1 MTDDRPLS
9 GAAGSVGPAGLALS
23 ACFAACVL
31 LPPEVFGAGLAAA
44 AILVALASITTAGA
58 AVASPASRWTGA
70 AALASIVAVRLAIA
84 PGEAVEPVVVAL
96 VAVLGGLAATGLSAR
111 VCATGEGPG
120 VVALVAAA
128 VALVSCRALY
138 ETFWGLAASAAQIR
152 ASAAAGTSDAI
163 LNRLEQGRPYAGFI
177 TPAALGGFLAMTLPP
192 VVASSIGKRG
202 AWRAAGLAS
211 AALGAGALIA
221 TRSITAMAALAGAIA
236 LGALRRRITSRI
248 VATVGLVLGLAALGT
263 GLARPDSVFAPFHEG
278 SPWRLRAGNVRIA
291 LEIARDHPWR
301 GVGPGGYAEAF
312 PQYRRPADNESH
324 HAHDLPA
331 ELVAE
336 WGIPTGVALS
346 LVFFWAFLA
355 PVLRRDAA
363 AGSLSFGLS
372 VGLAAFALHNIADFT
387 AFLPSLLFPACI
399 ARGLLAPRSTEVG
412 EARTAARAAW
422 IATAFALALVATGAG
437 LSREAAF
444 DARRSATENDP
455 AQALASAVR
464 AARLAPWDADPPQI
478 AAESRLALKPSDV
491 AGALADAERAVAAA
505 PERPSAR
512 WVRARARAAAGDS
525 AGAYADLVEAARLY
539 PLRPEYAAQRDA
551 LGEALRQASAQGR
564 R

>member
-1 MTDDRPLS
+1 M
-9 GAAGSVGPAGLALS
+9 GPAGLALA
-23 ACFAACVL
+23 ACFAACVA
-31 LPPEVFGAGLAAA
+31 LPPEVFGTGLAGV

-58 AVASPASRWTGA
+58 AVASPASRWTWA
-70 AALASIVAVRLAIA
+70 AGLAAVVAIRLAIS

-96 VAVLGGLAATGLSAR
+96 IAVVAGLAATGLPDRSA
-111 VCATGEGPG
+111 ATGDGPG
-120 VVALVAAA
+120 VAALIATA

-138 ETFWGLAASAAQIR
+138 ETLWGLAASAAQIR
-152 ASAAAGTSDAI
+152 ASAPAGASDAI

-192 VVASSIGKRG
+192 VVAWSIGKRG
-202 AWRAAGLAS
+202 AWRAAGFLS
-211 AALGAGALIA
+211 AALGAGALVA

-236 LGALRRRITSRI
+236 LGALRRRITPRI
-248 VATVGLVLGLAALGT
+248 VATAGLVLGLAALGA

-312 PQYRRPADNESH
+312 PQYRRLADNESH

-336 WGIPTGVALS
+336 WGVPAGVALS
-346 LVFFWAFLA
+346 LVFFAAFLA
-355 PVLRRDAA
+355 PVLRRDAD
-363 AGSLSFGLS
+363 AGSLPFGLA
-372 VGLAAFALHNIADFT
+372 VGLAAFALHNLADFT
-387 AFLPSLLFPACI
+387 AFLPSLLVPACL
-399 ARGLLAPRSTEVG
+399 ARGLLARRRSDVADSRRG
-412 EARTAARAAW
+412 VRAAW
-422 IATAFALALVATGAG
+422 IATAFGLAFVATGAG

-444 DARRSATENDP
+444 DARRSAVENDP

-464 AARLAPWDADPPQI
+464 AERLAPWDADPPQI
-478 AAESRLALKPSDV
+478 AAESRLALKPDD
-491 AGALADAERAVAAA
+491 AADALADADRAVAAA
-505 PERPSAR
+505 PSRPAAR
-512 WVRARARAAAGDS
+512 WVRARARRAAGDS
-525 AGAYADLVEAARLY
+525 TGAYADLVEAARLY
-539 PLRPEYAAQRDA
+539 PIRTEYAAQRDA
-551 LGEALRQASAQGR
+551 LGEALRQASAGGR